1 METFGAIQDRCT
13 LDWIYHVQWPK
24 QNKRYDLRFY
34 WRIQP
39 LVFEFKFYGRI
50 LDSSVCFE
58 TLVSDFRS

>member
-1 METFGAIQDRCT
+1 MEIDVWLLLKITVLTKIMETFGAIQDICT

-39 LVFEFKFYGRI
+39 LVLDFKF
-50 LDSSVCFE
+50 
-58 TLVSDFRS
+58 